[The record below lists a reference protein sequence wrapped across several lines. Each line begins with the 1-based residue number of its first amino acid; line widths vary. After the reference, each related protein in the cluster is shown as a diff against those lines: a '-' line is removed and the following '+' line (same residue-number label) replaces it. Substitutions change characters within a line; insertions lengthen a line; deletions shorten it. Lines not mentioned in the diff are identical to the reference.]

1 MNPLLATVVFA
12 VVLFV
17 YIHIYHHVKVSNDLE
32 VYEVDSPSKERLE
45 EICDIRQPGVVCAEH
60 GRPSAVS

>member
-17 YIHIYHHVKVSNDLE
+17 YIHIYHHVKVSIDL
-32 VYEVDSPSKERLE
+32 RFM
-45 EICDIRQPGVVCAEH
+45 R
-60 GRPSAVS
+60 